1 MEGAYG
7 LLEKEIIF
15 ALSEKIEFAKI
26 EKKKINGGCKGR

>member
-15 ALSEKIEFAKI
+15 ALSEKIKSLPKLK
-26 EKKKINGGCKGR
+26 KKKINGGC